1 MDKNKIVVG
10 STNLEHGVAVA
21 KTLRQVDLQ
30 KKVIFVGVGKD
41 SDVKCT
47 FIICEGKE
55 ISDMK
60 LETYLYRYK
69 YSNRLSQMMKP
80 IRLSWLF
87 KMKLSEIKEQGDLI
101 TNKKSLLQR
110 SRRDAIEGIIINLQI
125 K

>member
-1 MDKNKIVVG
+1 
-10 STNLEHGVAVA
+10 
-21 KTLRQVDLQ
+21 
-30 KKVIFVGVGKD
+30 
-41 SDVKCT
+41 
-47 FIICEGKE
+47 
-55 ISDMK
+55 MK
-60 LETYLYRYK
+60 LETYLYMYK